1 MMDKQTRVLQ
11 MAIEMLEMYV
21 PYYVKDRGCEAIN
34 ACKEALAEQP
44 TNKEWQGLSDAE
56 IEEVYGKVSA
66 PMGERR
72 IYEVHTLAKA
82 LEAKLKE
89 KNG

>member
-1 MMDKQTRVLQ
+1 MNKQTRVLQ

-34 ACKEALAEQP
+34 ACKESLAEQP
-44 TNKEWQGLSDAE
+44 ANKEWQGLSDAE
-56 IEEVYGKVSA
+56 YIDMIIKA
-66 PMGERR
+66 NTPMKSTPDMAVEFGR
-72 IYEVHTLAKA
+72 L